1 MCTLDIIKSQCI
13 WIEWK
18 PQAITTNMQRERERE
33 RIKCHIYWPLSL
45 HTCILKMVTRQFN
58 KIGNLNVI
66 FTLPDGHRTN
76 KCTHHMPPTTTKYI
90 YHSFFLSRFGL
101 VWFFIFIVHFIH
113 FDWSKW
119 LSICSIAESPVTS
132 YEYDDDNF
140 LEQYHQI

>member
-1 MCTLDIIKSQCI
+1 MAIEQINAHTTCHQQQQNIFII
-13 WIEWK
+13 
-18 PQAITTNMQRERERE
+18 
-33 RIKCHIYWPLSL
+33 
-45 HTCILKMVTRQFN
+45 VF
-58 KIGNLNVI
+58 
-66 FTLPDGHRTN
+66 
-76 KCTHHMPPTTTKYI
+76 
-90 YHSFFLSRFGL
+90 FFLGL